1 MKTLGIIGGLGPLA
15 SAYLAELMVRD
26 CDVACDQQHI
36 DTIIYS
42 HPSVPDRT
50 AHILDKSKPSP
61 VPEIV
66 KAGLTLKAAGA
77 SCIAIPCVT
86 SHYFYDEICKG
97 IGLPVINMLQ
107 ESAQALKSKKAKK
120 VGILATSGTVST
132 GLFQNTLKE
141 YGIDTV
147 LPDAEHQAV
156 VMHIIYDCIKAGRP
170 ASKTDFDRVCR
181 HLTDKGADSFVL
193 GCTELS
199 LISRD
204 CVLDNRFV
212 DSLEV
217 LAVSCLKKFGL
228 PIKQDKRNT
237 KCVDL

>member
-1 MKTLGIIGGLGPLA
+1 
-15 SAYLAELMVRD
+15 
-26 CDVACDQQHI
+26 
-36 DTIIYS
+36 
-42 HPSVPDRT
+42 
-50 AHILDKSKPSP
+50 
-61 VPEIV
+61 
-66 KAGLTLKAAGA
+66 
-77 SCIAIPCVT
+77 
-86 SHYFYDEICKG
+86 
-97 IGLPVINMLQ
+97 MLQ
-107 ESAQALKSKKAKK
+107 ESAQVLKSKKAKK

-147 LPDAEHQAV
+147 SPDAEHQAV

-212 DSLEV
+212 DALEV